1 MSRIVIGRG
10 ANGLFGLAFH
20 PNGEY
25 FIVSYSDLNNNYIL
39 EKYNL
44 DDNDLP
50 NLESN
55 EILIKVPN
63 GSLYHFA
70 GSLMWSD
77 YFNDFIV
84 NIGDMDAAK
93 NPIIKSE
100 SLYTNSPRGKIL
112 LLNTFISNPEIIG
125 ENKDHVVRKDIL
137 GFGLRNPWQTYEYG
151 NLLFVPDIG
160 HTVQEELNIINLDD
174 FAKQNYKP
182 YLFGWPYYEG
192 VTINGFR
199 YTEVSVW
206 VNNEPVDS
214 IKYITENSIQPVVFY
229 NHDSPDT
236 YRAALIGGVV
246 IQDQSSKYYEHY
258 FFAEYFAKEIYSYDY
273 KNNLLYHY
281 PLPQDFES
289 FITSLT
295 INKDKKDSLL
305 ISIGNGNS
313 AEISLP

>member
-1 MSRIVIGRG
+1 
-10 ANGLFGLAFH
+10 
-20 PNGEY
+20 
-25 FIVSYSDLNNNYIL
+25 
-39 EKYNL
+39 
-44 DDNDLP
+44 
-50 NLESN
+50 
-55 EILIKVPN
+55 
-63 GSLYHFA
+63 
-70 GSLMWSD
+70 MWSD

-100 SLYTNSPRGKIL
+100 AYIPILLEEKIL

-137 GFGLRNPWQTYEYG
+137 FGLRNPWQTYEYG

-206 VNNEPVDS
+206 VDNQSVDS
-214 IKYITENSIQPVVFY
+214 IEYITANSIQPVVFY

-246 IQDQSSKYYEHY
+246 IQDESSKYFEHY

-281 PLPQDFES
+281 PLHR
-289 FITSLT
+289 TL
-295 INKDKKDSLL
+295 NHLL
-305 ISIGNGNS
+305 
-313 AEISLP
+313 LHLQ